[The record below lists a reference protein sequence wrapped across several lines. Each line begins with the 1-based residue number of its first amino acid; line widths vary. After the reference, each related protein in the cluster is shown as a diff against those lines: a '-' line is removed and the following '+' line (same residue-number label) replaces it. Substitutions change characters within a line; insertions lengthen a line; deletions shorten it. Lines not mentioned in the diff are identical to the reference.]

1 MDALKRLAKVIYVL
15 GLLGS
20 LFLIVYF
27 AALMGSVKVPS
38 NGFWP

>member
-1 MDALKRLAKVIYVL
+1 MDALNGRAKLVYLL

-20 LFLIVYF
+20 LGLIVYF
-27 AALMGSVKVPS
+27 AALMVGLKAPS

>member
-1 MDALKRLAKVIYVL
+1 MDTLKRLAKVIYVL

-27 AALMGSVKVPS
+27 AALMGSVKAPS

>member
-1 MDALKRLAKVIYVL
+1 MDALKRLAKIIYVL
-15 GLLGS
+15 GMLGS

-27 AALMGSVKVPS
+27 AALLGDLKAPS

>member
-1 MDALKRLAKVIYVL
+1 MDALKRLAKVVFVL

-27 AALMGSVKVPS
+27 AALMGNLKAPS